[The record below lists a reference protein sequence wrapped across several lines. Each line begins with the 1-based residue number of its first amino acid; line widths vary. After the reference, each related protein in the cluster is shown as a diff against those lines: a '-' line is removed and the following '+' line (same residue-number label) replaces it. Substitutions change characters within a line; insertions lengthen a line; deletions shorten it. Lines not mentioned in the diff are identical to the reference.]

1 MSVNWN
7 TSFNEMYLDA
17 NRLNDAELNSFD
29 TSTNSE
35 NGQSKF
41 FIIFLFSILN
51 DAKSSTLLLL
61 FFVWEI
67 FTDLI

>member
-41 FIIFLFSILN
+41 FFKFSILN
-51 DAKSSTLLLL
+51 DAKSSTLLFLL
-61 FFVWEI
+61 R
-67 FTDLI
+67 